1 VGRDVGF
8 GVTLETL
15 RLVGPGQAREVERNT
30 GDEAVDVG
38 ADADAGKAHAP
49 IMPGHRQ

>member
-1 VGRDVGF
+1 VGRDVGV

-15 RLVGPGQAREVERNT
+15 RLVGPGQAREGKGNT
-30 GDEAVDVG
+30 GDEAMDVG
-38 ADADAGKAHAP
+38 ADTDTGEIHAP